1 MTPRLLFLI
10 FGLVILS
17 SSCEKCKRCTYS
29 YDVTTI
35 EQGVNG
41 EETVVT
47 KKEGLILTGE
57 DGGPFREECI
67 KENKGESFTIEQWYQ
82 SKKDTTNLDNFDF
95 SCVDF

>member
-1 MTPRLLFLI
+1 MTPKLFFLV
-10 FGLVILS
+10 FGLVIFT
-17 SSCEKCKRCTYS
+17 SSCEKCKRCSYS

-57 DGGPFREECI
+57 DGLPFREECI

-82 SKKDTTNLDNFDF
+82 GKADTTTLDNFEFLCEDF
-95 SCVDF
+95 